1 MTRTTHPSLS
11 ALVWTCSLVLQSALF
26 ISLFSRRISN
36 RFPFFTN
43 LIGFYLVRS
52 ALLYLIFGFISAS
65 AYSGLYRGLL
75 LLDLL
80 VQACAAI
87 EITSALIREL
97 DGRTS
102 SRTFIPLAFLCV
114 AAIGTAVIV
123 GILPHSRIP
132 IDRGQPFFAF
142 LLIFLCGW
150 AIFIPTSSQLVRGIT
165 QGLAFYALISLVAT
179 IGRALASA
187 HNHSGRYA
195 TWSYTLAGAYLVV
208 IIFWLLTLNCR
219 HTAGQGEAS
228 KSSGDSHI
236 ERNRGVRGSRA

>member
-1 MTRTTHPSLS
+1 MTQTTHPSLS
-11 ALVWTCSLVLQSALF
+11 PLVWACSLVLQSALF

-52 ALLYLIFGFISAS
+52 ALLYLIFGFISVS
-65 AYSGLYRGLL
+65 AYGGLYRNLL
-75 LLDLL
+75 LLDIL
-80 VQACAAI
+80 VQACAVF

-102 SRTFIPLAFLCV
+102 RRAFIPLAFLCA
-114 AAIGTAVIV
+114 AAIGTASIV

-132 IDRGQPFFAF
+132 IDRGQLFFAF

-150 AIFIPTSSQLVRGIT
+150 AFFIPTSSQLVRDIT
-165 QGLAFYALISLVAT
+165 QGLAFYSLISLVAT

-208 IIFWLLTLNCR
+208 IIFWLLTLKRPSENAAR
-219 HTAGQGEAS
+219 GQ
-228 KSSGDSHI
+228 I
-236 ERNRGVRGSRA
+236 RNHF

>member
-1 MTRTTHPSLS
+1 MTQTTHPSLS
-11 ALVWTCSLVLQSALF
+11 ALVWACSLVLQSALF

-52 ALLYLIFGFISAS
+52 ALLYLIFGFISVS
-65 AYSGLYRGLL
+65 AYGGLYKDLL
-75 LLDLL
+75 LLDIL
-80 VQACAAI
+80 VQACAVF

-102 SRTFIPLAFLCV
+102 SRAFIPLAFLCV
-114 AAIGTAVIV
+114 AAIGTAFIV

-132 IDRGQPFFAF
+132 IDRGQLFFAF

-208 IIFWLLTLNCR
+208 IIFWLQTLKRPREN
-219 HTAGQGEAS
+219 AAKGQ
-228 KSSGDSHI
+228 I
-236 ERNRGVRGSRA
+236 RNHS

>member
-1 MTRTTHPSLS
+1 
-11 ALVWTCSLVLQSALF
+11 
-26 ISLFSRRISN
+26 
-36 RFPFFTN
+36 
-43 LIGFYLVRS
+43 VRS
-52 ALLYLIFGFISAS
+52 VLLYLIFGFISAS
-65 AYSGLYRGLL
+65 AYGGLYSSLL
-75 LLDLL
+75 LLDIL
-80 VQACAAI
+80 VQACTVF
-87 EITSALIREL
+87 ETTFALMREL

-102 SRTFIPLAFLCV
+102 RPAFIPLASLCA
-114 AAIGTAVIV
+114 AAIGTAFIM

-132 IDRGQPFFAF
+132 IDRGQLFFDF

-208 IIFWLLTLNCR
+208 IIFWLLTLKRPREN
-219 HTAGQGEAS
+219 AAKGQ
-228 KSSGDSHI
+228 I
-236 ERNRGVRGSRA
+236 RNHS